1 MHEIPPPVDDA
12 RTRRICVDS
21 RTTVV
26 AACRLMRNFQVQ
38 EIVVAD
44 RALAPLVPVGIVSAC
59 DIVTRIVAAELDP
72 AVLTAGDIAW
82 NEAVGE
88 ESAASTALRL
98 RLTAGNR
105 ILPVLDCDGGLAGI
119 VSSDDLLRA
128 LS

>member
-1 MHEIPPPVDDA
+1 
-12 RTRRICVDS
+12 
-21 RTTVV
+21 
-26 AACRLMRNFQVQ
+26 MRNFQAQ
-38 EIVVAD
+38 EMVVAD
-44 RALAPLVPVGIVSAC
+44 RAEAPLVPVGIVSAC

-88 ESAASTALRL
+88 ASDAASALRS
-98 RLTAGNR
+98 RLTAGSR

-119 VSSDDLLRA
+119 VSSDELLRA